1 MRIKK
6 SVRFVLII
14 LSFLTMG
21 IGIGL
26 WIAPLAMPYTNIVSG
41 LIGGG
46 GIVGIAALIR
56 SVIQDV
62 AISNKRPCL
71 EYGDTFVRKDS
82 HKERGVEFREF
93 TYLLEIKNE
102 TQNG

>member
-1 MRIKK
+1 M
-6 SVRFVLII
+6 
-14 LSFLTMG
+14 
-21 IGIGL
+21 
-26 WIAPLAMPYTNIVSG
+26 
-41 LIGGG
+41 
-46 GIVGIAALIR
+46 GIAALIR

-82 HKERGVEFREF
+82 RKERGVEFREF